1 MGRIHIWG
9 PESRATIQDNPDVNH
24 YLELGSSDDELA
36 VKIWWDD
43 RVATPDFVIAPNAF
57 DSRTNTV
64 IGANVRRML
73 PKDTLIAVMLHGR
86 KRRERMDMCHWLL
99 ENDSAKALG
108 VDTLLAWSISGG
120 RACDDALR
128 AHYPEHAPTVIP
140 QNSLYS
146 AMTING
152 ILVAQTGL
160 ELGIP
165 LVESH
170 PKLLLRAALEKDPE
184 GAELAVRHR
193 AMLEA
198 ESGKAARAKADDR
211 ADALVAAWC
220 ASRWWFNRWPNDL
233 YTAIPDDLTFP
244 AGPAVYPWL
253 EPIGST

>member
-1 MGRIHIWG
+1 MVLFLGYDPGGAGKHGVAKADIG
-9 PESRATIQDNPDVNH
+9 PNGAFLVEPVVMT
-24 YLELGSSDDELA
+24 LA
-36 VKIWWDD
+36 D
-43 RVATPDFVIAPNAF
+43 A
-57 DSRTNTV
+57 
-64 IGANVRRML
+64 GAVR
-73 PKDTLIAVMLHGR
+73 D
-86 KRRERMDMCHWLL
+86 WLR

-108 VDTLLAWSISGG
+108 IDTLLAWSISGG

-128 AHYPEHAPTVIP
+128 AHYPERAPTVIP

-152 ILVAQTGL
+152 ILVAQTGR